1 MTGPV
6 SAPVEHVGPWVLAA
20 VDKFKGTLTAAQ
32 VAHHLAVGLRSAS
45 PDVRVRSLPVADGGE
60 GTVAAA
66 VAAGFRPVRVT
77 VTGPTGEP
85 VPADL
90 AVRDGT
96 AVVEMAAASGLAAL
110 PGGVP
115 DPRGATSAGTGDLL
129 AAALDAGCRQ
139 VVLGVGG
146 SAGTDGGAGMLVA
159 LGARVVDRHG
169 RPLPRGGAALAEAHA
184 VDLSGLDPRLAEVDL
199 VLATDVDNPLLG
211 PEGAAA
217 VYGPQKGAS
226 GEDVAELDRALARWA
241 ELVVRAVGPTAAGAA
256 DAAGAGAAG
265 GVGFA
270 ALAALAARPCSGVDV
285 VLDLVGFD
293 DALVG
298 VDLVVTGEGSL
309 DEQSLHGK
317 APVGV
322 ARRVAARGVPVVVV
336 AGRVALRPAELAAA
350 GIRQAYPLTAVEPD
364 LTRCLEQAG
373 PVLER
378 LGALVAADWL
388 PAPPRPVGTPEG

>member
-226 GEDVAELDRALARWA
+226 AEDVAEL
-241 ELVVRAVGPTAAGAA
+241 A

-322 ARRVAARGVPVVVV
+322 ARRAAARGVPVVAV